1 MYFKRKM
8 DSKLDDWLKDGART
22 PILITGILQCGK
34 TECIKEFARR
44 NNLELIN
51 INFWQKPEYSKD
63 FENGLNIDT
72 LISNISLRFPEKS
85 FNKEKNFDIF
95 R

>member
-8 DSKLDDWLKDGART
+8 DSKLDDWLKDGTKT
-22 PILITGILQCGK
+22 PILITGIRQCGK

-51 INFWQKPEYSKD
+51 INFWQ
-63 FENGLNIDT
+63 NRNIQK
-72 LISNISLRFPEKS
+72 ILRTV
-85 FNKEKNFDIF
+85 
-95 R
+95 